1 MKETVSVYL
10 FLCLCGLS
18 SSFYRRH
25 FYVTQRMQWNDA
37 QTYCREHYDDLSTTT
52 TQELKKMTSN
62 PNLIDRYVWVGAY
75 QNPANSS
82 EWFWS
87 GGEKQPVEQWN
98 PGEPNLLDREKCANI
113 YKGKSG
119 LTNNPCD
126 KTLSFYCMD
135 YYETIVVQESK
146 TWEEAL
152 DDCRQNYVDLV
163 SIASERNMAEV
174 IKNIT
179 TSQTAYVW
187 TGLRFLAGDWF
198 WVSGDDIGYEAWSVE
213 GELQCPTKNLKC
225 GALDIK
231 NKVWKPADCEE
242 RLNFVCIKN

>member
-25 FYVTQRMQWNDA
+25 FYVEDGMHWNDA
-37 QTYCREHYDDLSTTT
+37 QMYCREHYDDLSTTT
-52 TQELKKMTSN
+52 IQEAVELSSKHEFA
-62 PNLIDRYVWVGAY
+62 DWVWVGAY
-75 QNPANSS
+75 QNPSNSS

-98 PGEPNLLDREKCANI
+98 PEEPNFLDLEKCAFITTMN
-113 YKGKSG
+113 SG
-119 LTNNPCD
+119 LVNVPCD
-126 KTLSFYCMD
+126 WTQSFYCMD
-135 YYETIVVQESK
+135 YYETVVVQESK

-152 DDCRQNYVDLV
+152 DHCRQNYVDLV

-198 WVSGDDIGYEAWSVE
+198 WVSGDDIGYEAWSME
-213 GELQCPTKNLKC
+213 EKDQCPPKNLKC

-231 NKVWKPADCEE
+231 NKVWKPTDCEE

>member
-1 MKETVSVYL
+1 MKTTVSVYL

-25 FYVTQRMQWNDA
+25 FYVEDVMHWNDA

-52 TQELKKMTSN
+52 IQEAVELSSKPELS
-62 PNLIDRYVWVGAY
+62 DWVWVGAY
-75 QNPANSS
+75 QNPSNSS

-98 PGEPNLLDREKCANI
+98 PEEPNLLDFEKCTI
-113 YKGKSG
+113 ILKGKSG
-119 LTNNPCD
+119 LTNVPCAL
-126 KTLSFYCMD
+126 TFSFYCMD

-152 DDCRQNYVDLV
+152 DHCRQNYIDLV

-213 GELQCPTKNLKC
+213 GQLQCPTKNFKC
-225 GALDIK
+225 GALEIK
-231 NKVWKPADCEE
+231 NKVWKPTDCEE

>member
-1 MKETVSVYL
+1 MKATVSVYL

-25 FYVTQRMQWNDA
+25 FYVTQKMQWNDA
-37 QTYCREHYDDLSTTT
+37 QTYCREHYYDLSTTT
-52 TQELKKMTSN
+52 TQEAMELSSN
-62 PNLIDRYVWVGAY
+62 HRVSVWVWVGAY
-75 QNPANSS
+75 QNPLNSS
-82 EWFWS
+82 EWIWS

-98 PGEPNLLDREKCANI
+98 PGEPNLLDYEKCAFLYTRSSKLINDRCT
-113 YKGKSG
+113 S
-119 LTNNPCD
+119 
-126 KTLSFYCMD
+126 TLSFYCMD
-135 YYETIVVQESK
+135 YFETVVVHENK

-152 DDCRQNYVDLV
+152 DHCRQNYVDLV
-163 SIASERNMAEV
+163 SINSQWKMEEV

-187 TGLRFLAGDWF
+187 SGLRFLAGHWF
-198 WVSGDDIGYEAWSVE
+198 WVSGDDVEYKAWSAE
-213 GELQCPTKNLKC
+213 GELQCPPINFQC

-231 NKVWKPADCEE
+231 NKVWKPKDCEE